1 MIIINSSKLTMF
13 GTMFGNDFFN
23 PFPQRTYQPVRTH
36 RPTRRYGNPYSTRRP
51 TYVDSYSTRPSTY
64 IDQDITP
71 YQTGSRQTYQP
82 TKRVRHNRETIRRQK
97 INIIAATMIQ
107 RWWRNQQKR
116 LKLKNA
122 KLIKRYLIEEVEEEP
137 DVNTKLTLPDD
148 YPYVLCHID
157 DYRPR

>member
-36 RPTRRYGNPYSTRRP
+36 RPTRRYVDPYSTRQP
-51 TYVDSYSTRPSTY
+51 TYVD
-64 IDQDITP
+64 QDYYRNP
-71 YQTGSRQTYQP
+71 YQTISRQSYQP

-97 INIIAATMIQ
+97 INKIAATIIQ

-137 DVNTKLTLPDD
+137 DDNTKLTLPDD
-148 YPYVLCHID
+148 YPYVLCHVD
-157 DYRPR
+157 EYRPR

>member
-1 MIIINSSKLTMF
+1 MF

-23 PFPQRTYQPVRTH
+23 PQRTYQPVRTH
-36 RPTRRYGNPYSTRRP
+36 RPTRRYVDPYYSTRQP
-51 TYVDSYSTRPSTY
+51 AY
-64 IDQDITP
+64 INQDYYRNP
-71 YQTGSRQTYQP
+71 YQTRTRQSYQP

-97 INIIAATMIQ
+97 INTIAATMIQ

-137 DVNTKLTLPDD
+137 NDNKLTLPDD

-157 DYRPR
+157 EYRPR